1 MDFSE
6 IYHFLF
12 ETVPGIAVLVGVGLV
27 VSILVCAVLE
37 LKTRRRFRHR
47 DEGAPDEWSIFG
59 DDDDEDGEGAAR

>member
-47 DEGAPDEWSIFG
+47 DEVAPDEWSIFG